1 MDSAKARIAM
11 RINRAFMVTEMG
23 GDKKGIGS
31 RSGTK
36 MCSPSVDL
44 SILSGNDRKRVRE
57 MKLKVRR
64 KFNIQLS
71 FSPILSVSV
80 NFICLQGGF

>member
-44 SILSGNDRKRVRE
+44 SILSGNDRNKNKRNE
-57 MKLKVRR
+57 IKSEAK
-64 KFNIQLS
+64 I
-71 FSPILSVSV
+71 
-80 NFICLQGGF
+80 